1 MRSSGIP
8 LRAADRSAL
17 GLWLATRVSVVLI
30 GVVGA
35 WYATPAGQA
44 HPLGLGR
51 WFHWDAAL
59 LAEIAEFGY
68 NGNPREP
75 ADPGLPA
82 FFPGFPLLLRAVA
95 VPLGGDYVLGGLL
108 ISLVAGGVA
117 AVALARL
124 GELEGARVGPY
135 AVAALLFSPMA
146 VFLFAGYSE
155 ALFLAF
161 ALPAWLLARRG
172 RWGYAALAAA
182 GASCV
187 RITGLFLALA
197 LIVEFL
203 MAWRARQPGAEPR
216 ALLVLA
222 VPFVPLLAYSIYQ
235 FGRTG
240 DLLAWNTA
248 QQLGWGRHLVW
259 PWESAATTWEAAFE
273 TGDQFAGAFR
283 TELIAGAVGVVLT
296 LWLAISGRWSE
307 FVYVGLQVGALVT
320 SSYYLSIP
328 RSTVLW
334 FPLWLL
340 VGRMAARHR
349 WGAIWYFALSIP
361 LMAIFALGFTRGQW
375 TG

>member
-1 MRSSGIP
+1 MRKSGIP
-8 LRAADRSAL
+8 FRAADRSAL
-17 GLWLATRVSVVLI
+17 GLWLVTRVAVVLVGI
-30 GVVGA
+30 VGA
-35 WYATPAGQA
+35 WYAAPGGPA

-59 LAEIAEFGY
+59 LVEIAEFGY
-68 NGNPREP
+68 GGNPAEP
-75 ADPGLPA
+75 PDAGLPA
-82 FFPGFPLLLRAVA
+82 FFPGFPLLLRVVA
-95 VPLGGDYVLGGLL
+95 VPLGGDYVLAGLL
-108 ISLVAGGVA
+108 ISLVAGAVA

-161 ALPAWLLARRG
+161 AVPAWLLARRG
-172 RWGYAALAAA
+172 RWGYAVAAAA

-187 RITGLFLALA
+187 RITGLFLAVA

-203 MAWRARQPGAEPR
+203 LAWRARRPGALPR
-216 ALLVLA
+216 ALPLLV
-222 VPFVPLLAYSIYQ
+222 VPFVPLLAYSLYQ
-235 FGRTG
+235 YARTG

-259 PWESAATTWEAAFE
+259 PWESVATTWQAAFE
-273 TGDQFAGAFR
+273 PGSQFAGAFR
-283 TELIAGAVGVVLT
+283 TELVAAAVGVALT
-296 LWLAISGRWSE
+296 LWLAITGRWSE
-307 FVYVGLQVGALVT
+307 FVYVGLQVGALIT
-320 SSYYLSIP
+320 SAYYLSIP

-349 WGAIWYFALSIP
+349 WGAIWYFALAIP
-361 LMAIFALGFTRGQW
+361 LMAIFTLSFTRGAW